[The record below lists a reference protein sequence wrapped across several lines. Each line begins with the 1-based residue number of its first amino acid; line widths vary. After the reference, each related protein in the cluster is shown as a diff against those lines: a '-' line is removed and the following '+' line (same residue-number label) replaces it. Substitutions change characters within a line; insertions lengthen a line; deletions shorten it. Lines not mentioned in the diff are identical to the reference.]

1 MIKQISQA
9 LYICLFIFLLSAC
22 NVVRTYHKFLD
33 RRFTKHFDHTQ
44 YIELNNSKVFC
55 QYSIADTTKPYLLLL
70 HGFGVDGRLTLFQ
83 HYRAFSRKY
92 NVIIPDMP
100 SFGKSLNHSNNYS
113 VYHAAHTIKLLIDTL
128 KIPKQK
134 LYICGLSFGGLIA
147 ALVNKEVEGEIAGI
161 ILNCT
166 PIKHFDIKHFV
177 NDKSKYKVANGMELI
192 LPQTPRALNELFKAG
207 STYPLFIPTFIK
219 RQVLNDIFLPNR
231 DEKVKVIQSI
241 MDEAEQLQT
250 DDYGFNL
257 QKHIAII
264 AGSKDDLIP
273 PSVADSLKLTIA
285 KHAEFKIFK
294 GESHNLISEAQ
305 FKWHRWVDQVLEK
318 WELERLGNTSK

>member
-1 MIKQISQA
+1 MLVRTIRF
-9 LYICLFIFLLSAC
+9 LFICFFIFFLCAC

-44 YIELNNSKVFC
+44 YFDINNSKVFC

-70 HGFGVDGRLTLFQ
+70 HGFGVNGRLTLFQ

-100 SFGKSLNHSNNYS
+100 SFGKSLNQSNNYS
-113 VYHAAHTIKLLIDTL
+113 VYHSAHTMKLLIDTL

-147 ALVNKEVEGEIAGI
+147 ALVNKELEGNIGGI

-166 PIKHFDIKHFV
+166 PIKYFDIKHFA

-231 DEKVKVIQSI
+231 AEKVKVIMSI
-241 MDEAEQLQT
+241 IDESDKLQK
-250 DDYGFNL
+250 DDYGFDL
-257 QKHIAII
+257 QKHIAIVS
-264 AGSKDDLIP
+264 GSKDDLVP
-273 PSVADSLKLTIA
+273 PFVADSLKLNIA

-305 FKWHRWVDQVLEK
+305 FKWHRWIDAVLEK
-318 WELERLGNTSK
+318 WELERLGKIE